1 VKGSDQPTSTQGPGA
16 DAAGELGAISAG
28 PAALYDTDR
37 VWTLPNVL
45 SLLRLLG
52 IPLMVWL
59 ILGPQADGLAV
70 LVLALGG
77 FTDWLDGHL
86 ARAWHQTSRLG
97 QMLDPIA
104 DRLYILA
111 VLISLGLRTVIP
123 WWLVGIL
130 VAREVMIGLLVP
142 ALKTR
147 GYSSLPV
154 HFLGKAGTFSLLYAF
169 PLVLLGA
176 GEGELALVARVI
188 GWAFALWGAG
198 LYWWAGFLYLAQTVG
213 LLRSMPRIPR
223 HARPGSA
230 GSGS

>member
-1 VKGSDQPTSTQGPGA
+1 VKGSDQPTSTQGPGS
-16 DAAGELGAISAG
+16 DAAGEIGAVSAA
-28 PAALYDTDR
+28 PADLYDTDR

-45 SLLRLLG
+45 SLLRLAG

-111 VLISLGLRTVIP
+111 VLISLGLRTIIP
-123 WWLVGIL
+123 WWLVAIL
-130 VAREVMIGLLVP
+130 IAREVMIGLLVP

-176 GEGELALVARVI
+176 GAGELALVARVV
-188 GWAFALWGAG
+188 GWAFVLWGAA

-223 HARPGSA
+223 HARPRLTR
-230 GSGS
+230 

>member
-1 VKGSDQPTSTQGPGA
+1 MRGSDRPRLTQGQGSVGA
-16 DAAGELGAISAG
+16 STGG
-28 PAALYDTDR
+28 PAPSVRPGSYDTDR
-37 VWTLPNVL
+37 TWTLPNLL
-45 SLLRLLG
+45 SMLRLAG

-59 ILGPQADGLAV
+59 ILGPQADGAAV

-111 VLISLGLRTVIP
+111 VLISLGLRDIIP
-123 WWLVGIL
+123 WWLVAVL

-169 PLVLLGA
+169 PLVLLGD
-176 GEGELALVARVI
+176 GQGELALIARVV

-198 LYWWAGFLYLAQTVG
+198 LYWWAGFLYLAQTIT
-213 LLRSMPRIPR
+213 LMRTMPKVPR
-223 HARPGSA
+223 PAHPGPLSRRP
-230 GSGS
+230 